1 MVFLSPS
8 KWFLL
13 ALESAFRRKSSQIL
27 CRADV
32 FYFKFYYLQRQIKKE
47 KRFFFF
53 PALFYSYIIESKIAV
68 VVWVEVRF
76 WVLSRIF
83 LWKSPWETINFFFP
97 CSFRNGRILNDY
109 ALPHL
114 GNVIEIGK
122 LIYICSFCGTL
133 KI

>member
-8 KWFLL
+8 KWFFL

-27 CRADV
+27 CGADV
-32 FYFKFYYLQRQIKKE
+32 FYFKFYYLQKQIKKE
-47 KRFFFF
+47 KRFFFHT
-53 PALFYSYIIESKIAV
+53 LFYGYIIESKIAV

-76 WVLSRIF
+76 CVLSRIF
-83 LWKSPWETINFFFP
+83 LWKSPWETINFFP
-97 CSFRNGRILNDY
+97 CSFRNGRYLNVY

-114 GNVIEIGK
+114 GNVIETGK
-122 LIYICSFCGTL
+122 LIYICSLCGTL